1 MKAYAHRQSAT
12 GHTLQAAKHMA
23 CEYLISSNSQTT
35 TATPCGGEK
44 EVADESRRKR
54 RPPSRS
60 RLTTPK
66 GKPFHSSTTWL
77 LSVSRLTAHPDQNML
92 TVHEAYSGAM
102 VACAPVGSVGAL
114 IELLSELV
122 SKYVAPENL
131 VCDLGRYFASPRLA
145 GWAARANI
153 RIYHAS
159 PHDPGMKGFIELTIA
174 ATLDTTI

>member
-1 MKAYAHRQSAT
+1 MKAFEHRQSAT

-60 RLTTPK
+60 RLTTTK
-66 GKPFHSSTTWL
+66 GKPFHSGVNWL
-77 LSVSRLTAHPDQNML
+77 LSVNRPAVHPELNLL
-92 TVHEAYSGAM
+92 TVNDAYSK
-102 VACAPVGSVGAL
+102 VIFACAPVGSVSAL

-122 SKYVAPENL
+122 SKHGRPDRII
-131 VCDLGRYFASPRLA
+131 CDRHRYFASSRLA
-145 GWAARANI
+145 GWAAKANI
-153 RIYHAS
+153 QICYPSRFTDLRMIGSLERNHSRHA
-159 PHDPGMKGFIELTIA
+159 
-174 ATLDTTI
+174 